1 MNERFDCEVLVVGG
15 GPAGI
20 AAAVEL
26 RRRGVASVVL
36 LEREPELGGVPR
48 HCGHPPFGMREFGRV
63 YRGPVYAARLAG
75 LAARHGVQI
84 RTGVTV
90 TQLAPGGTVHI
101 ADASGP
107 AQLSAAR
114 VLLATGVRESPRS
127 ARLVS
132 GDRPVGVLNTGALQS
147 FVYQRHLV
155 PFRRPLIVG
164 TELVAISAVLT
175 CLKAGIR
182 PVGMVEAA
190 ARPTTRRLFMALPR
204 LCSVPVWYGTRLEEI
219 VGASRVEGARLR
231 GPDGAPRAIDCD
243 GILFT
248 GQFVPESTLV
258 RASHLLLDSGT
269 GGPVVDQHG
278 RCSDPAFFAAGNL
291 LRPVET
297 AGWSFREGRR
307 IGATIA
313 GDLQGR
319 RAGAPT
325 GTTVRVERGDNIK
338 LAMPQRLVMPIGDAG
353 LGALQVRV
361 TQAVDG
367 VLEVRAGA
375 RVLWQQPVSALP
387 ERRML
392 VPLAGLA
399 LPPGTDTLRVAVRPQ
414 A

>member
-1 MNERFDCEVLVVGG
+1 MLVIGG

-26 RRRGVASVVL
+26 RRCGVASVTL

-63 YRGPVYAARLAG
+63 YSGPAYAARLAK
-75 LAARHGVQI
+75 LAECQGVQI

-90 TQLAPGGTVHI
+90 TQLEPNGTVRI
-101 ADASGP
+101 VDASGM
-107 AQLSAAR
+107 ATLSAAR

-132 GDRPVGVLNTGALQS
+132 GDRPIGVLNTGALQS
-147 FVYQRHLV
+147 FVYLRRLM

-164 TELVAISAVLT
+164 TELVAVSAVLT

-182 PVGMVEAA
+182 PVGIIEAS

-204 LCSVPVWYGTRLEEI
+204 LCRVPVWYSTQLEEI
-219 VGASRVEGARLR
+219 VGTNRVEAARLR
-231 GPDGAPRAIDCD
+231 DQGGALRAVDCD

-248 GQFVPESTLV
+248 GQFIPEATLV
-258 RASHLLLDSGT
+258 RGSHLMLDSGT
-269 GGPVVDQHG
+269 AGPVVDQYG
-278 RCSDPAFFAAGNL
+278 RCSDPAYFAAGNL

-313 GDLQGR
+313 EDLQGGL
-319 RAGAPT
+319 AATPKGAT
-325 GTTVRVERGDNIK
+325 LSVERGDNVK
-338 LAMPQRLVMPIGDAG
+338 LVMPQRLALPLADSG
-353 LGALQVRV
+353 LGMLQIRV
-361 TQAVDG
+361 THPVDG
-367 VLEVRAGA
+367 VLEVSAGG
-375 RVLWQQPVSALP
+375 RVVWQQSVNALP

-392 VPLAGLA
+392 VPLGRLGMQ
-399 LPPGTDTLRVAVRPQ
+399 PGNDTLRVAVRTRP
-414 A
+414 

>member
-1 MNERFDCEVLVVGG
+1 MSERLDCEVLVVGG

-26 RRRGVASVVL
+26 RRRGVASVTL

-63 YRGPVYAARLAG
+63 YRGPAYAARLAA

-101 ADASGP
+101 ADASGT

-132 GDRPVGVLNTGALQS
+132 GDRPIGVLNTGALQS
-147 FVYQRHLV
+147 FVYQRHLM

-182 PVGMVEAA
+182 PVGMVEVA

-204 LCSVPVWYGTRLEEI
+204 LCRVPVWYGTRLEEI

-231 GPDGAPRAIDCD
+231 ESDGALRTVDCD

-269 GGPVVDQHG
+269 GGPVVDQYG

-313 GDLQGR
+313 GDLQGS
-319 RAGAPT
+319 RAAVPT
-325 GTTVRVERGDNIK
+325 GATVRVERGDNIK
-338 LAMPQRLVMPIGDAG
+338 LAMPQRLAMPLGDAG
-353 LGALQVRV
+353 LDALQVRV
-361 TQAVDG
+361 TRAVDG

-399 LPPGTDTLRVAVRPQ
+399 VPPGTDTLHVAVRAQ